1 MIGGSGV
8 AKIEYY
14 TGIVKIDGFTFTM
27 TNENQIRLSSD
38 PMLDCPDK
46 PMDNFS
52 TKRFQAGEKIDIEID
67 ITFDDWDATVSD
79 TLARSCQTFLKE
91 LYNHRGTIKI
101 TPHIDKAQTYWVL
114 RQYSWRHSNAYGKWL
129 GIVMTLHFKGSE
141 KIDSLD
147 IVE

>member
-14 TGIVKIDGFTFTM
+14 TGVKIDGFTFTR
-27 TNENQIRLSSD
+27 TNEHQIRLSFD
-38 PMLDCPDK
+38 PALDCPDK

-52 TKRFQAGEKIDIEID
+52 LKRFQAGEMVDIELD

-79 TLARSCQTFLKE
+79 TLIVSCQTFLKN
-91 LYNHRGTIKI
+91 LHNHRGTIKI

-114 RQYSWRHSNAYGKWL
+114 RQYPWRHDYAYGKWV
-129 GIVMTLHFKGSE
+129 GVKMTLHFVASVM
-141 KIDSLD
+141 SATVD
-147 IVE
+147 IIE